1 MSDAEHQELGLLAKA
16 VIVVAIVLF
25 VTGVLWHGVT
35 LKVFEQFWHDLVERP
50 DGPMRFRFVLQ
61 PPLMATIVAIRDG
74 RKDARSGR
82 SPYLATVLG
91 NPRERAGRLREG
103 LDATAR
109 IIALGL
115 VMDVIYQAI
124 VFKTFYPDQALVVAL
139 VLAFVPYL
147 IIRGVWL
154 RASRVVNRP
163 GKRRRTNH

>member
-1 MSDAEHQELGLLAKA
+1 MTGADHQELGLLSKA

-25 VTGVLWHGVT
+25 VMGFFWHGVSV
-35 LKVFEQFWHDLVERP
+35 KVIEQFWHDLIERP

-61 PPLMATIVAIRDG
+61 PVMAPIVAIRDG
-74 RKDARSGR
+74 LKDARSGR
-82 SPYLATVLG
+82 QPYLATVLG
-91 NPRERAGRLREG
+91 NPQKRTGRLREG

-115 VMDVIYQAI
+115 VMDVIYQAV

-147 IIRGVWL
+147 IIRSVIARIWHSQPP
-154 RASRVVNRP
+154 A
-163 GKRRRTNH
+163 